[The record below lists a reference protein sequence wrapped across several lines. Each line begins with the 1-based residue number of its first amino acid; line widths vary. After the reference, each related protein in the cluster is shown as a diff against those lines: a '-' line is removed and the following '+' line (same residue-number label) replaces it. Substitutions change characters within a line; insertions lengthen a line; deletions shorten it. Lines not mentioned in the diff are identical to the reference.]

1 MADQDPTP
9 ETERFRPGGVLHATL
24 SGLIELA
31 LASVCLGFALELGE
45 RSAQAETSLIV
56 AAVLWAVLAIW
67 SLATA
72 ARRAF
77 TDEAVLD
84 PDGVT
89 LADLRGR
96 HRLTW
101 DELSAV
107 ELSGGRTRLV
117 TRDGRR
123 RRVRGVRGA
132 AQGRRFRARVLGR
145 AEAAAGGEEP
155 GEPSTANDPAP
166 DTLGPDRLGGGTG
179 PQPAGR

>member
-1 MADQDPTP
+1 VADQDTTP

-31 LASVCLGFALELGE
+31 LASVCLGVALELGE

-56 AAVLWAVLAIW
+56 AAVLWTVLAIW
-67 SLATA
+67 SLTTA
-72 ARRAF
+72 ARRAL

-84 PDGVT
+84 ADGVT

-117 TRDGRR
+117 TRDGR
-123 RRVRGVRGA
+123 GA
-132 AQGRRFRARVLGR
+132 AQGRRFRARVLAR
-145 AEAAAGGEEP
+145 AEAAAASTTDAA
-155 GEPSTANDPAP
+155 STANGAAP

-179 PQPAGR
+179 PQPADR

>member
-1 MADQDPTP
+1 VADQDTTP

-31 LASVCLGFALELGE
+31 LASVCLGVALELGE

-56 AAVLWAVLAIW
+56 AAVLWTVLAIW
-67 SLATA
+67 SLTTA
-72 ARRAF
+72 ARRAL

-84 PDGVT
+84 ADGVT

-96 HRLTW
+96 HRLAW
-101 DELSAV
+101 D

-132 AQGRRFRARVLGR
+132 AQGRRFRARVLAR
-145 AEAAAGGEEP
+145 AEAAAASTTDAA
-155 GEPSTANDPAP
+155 STANGAAP

-179 PQPAGR
+179 PQPADR

>member
-1 MADQDPTP
+1 MADQDTTP

-31 LASVCLGFALELGE
+31 LASVCLGVALELGE

-56 AAVLWAVLAIW
+56 AAVLWTVLAIW
-67 SLATA
+67 SLTTA
-72 ARRAF
+72 ARRAL

-84 PDGVT
+84 ADGVT

-132 AQGRRFRARVLGR
+132 AQGRRFRARVLAR
-145 AEAAAGGEEP
+145 AEAAAASTTDAA
-155 GEPSTANDPAP
+155 STANGAGP

-179 PQPAGR
+179 PQPADR